1 MPVHGRLPGTLRIE
15 NWKDRLWQVLFDEVT
30 ELAPVTPD
38 IATLGT
44 DLRYR
49 PQQAVLCEFE
59 SPFSPMKTVVIL
71 TAEDAEDVLQ
81 ASLLLQENE
90 VTQQCSNGFVVI
102 DFDGKKPVVQQ
113 AALSPSYS
121 VGEIS
126 ARNRISYLID
136 TYLRP
141 FIAVLVG
148 LLILISLGLTILLKR
163 RRTRRLQAMIGEKD
177 DA

>member
-1 MPVHGRLPGTLRIE
+1 
-15 NWKDRLWQVLFDEVT
+15 
-30 ELAPVTPD
+30 
-38 IATLGT
+38 
-44 DLRYR
+44 
-49 PQQAVLCEFE
+49 
-59 SPFSPMKTVVIL
+59 MKTVVIL

-136 TYLRP
+136 TYRRP